1 MSTSPEHYKQT
12 KETIYFSLWKTHFSS
27 AAQHSYWDPASA
39 KKTKHRETWLIMVI
53 GLSGVLIQF
62 VIKWVINKIRW
73 PSRGS
78 PICLNEVKWNIYLT
92 QLTTRSVR
100 VVSEQS
106 FGSSAVSLAC
116 IASICSVQHFPG
128 SHSLHLAFGS
138 FFYRL
143 ILAVFCCS
151 VFAVSF
157 FVIWLRLA
165 LCNCHFF
172 VTWAGSLGGTFA
184 SAFGHSF
191 CLGVSSATSW
201 FESSTTPWRWCFRET
216 ERLWFCVHL
225 LSSQA
230 ADELSCPWA

>member
-1 MSTSPEHYKQT
+1 M
-12 KETIYFSLWKTHFSS
+12 
-27 AAQHSYWDPASA
+27 
-39 KKTKHRETWLIMVI
+39 
-53 GLSGVLIQF
+53 
-62 VIKWVINKIRW
+62 
-73 PSRGS
+73 
-78 PICLNEVKWNIYLT
+78 
-92 QLTTRSVR
+92 
-100 VVSEQS
+100 VSEES
-106 FGSSAVSLAC
+106 VGSSVVGLAC
-116 IASICSVQHFPG
+116 SSSICSVQRFPG
-128 SHSLHLAFGS
+128 GHSLHLAFGS

-151 VFAVSF
+151 VFAVFAVSF

-184 SAFGHSF
+184 SAFGHGF
-191 CLGVSSATSW
+191 CLGVSSVTSW

-230 ADELSCPWA
+230 ADELSCP

>member
-1 MSTSPEHYKQT
+1 MILPPWKVILWSNPPPFWNFLSSTSAARGSKKIEMSTSPEHYKQT
-12 KETIYFSLWKTHFSS
+12 TETIYFSLWKTHFSS

-39 KKTKHRETWLIMVI
+39 KKTKHRETWLIMVK
-53 GLSGVLIQF
+53 GLSGVLTQF
-62 VIKWVINKIRW
+62 VIKRAINKIRW

-116 IASICSVQHFPG
+116 ITSICSVQPFPG

-138 FFYRL
+138 FFYCL

-151 VFAVSF
+151 VKPFSF
-157 FVIWLRLA
+157 FVIFGYAWLYA
-165 LCNCHFF
+165 I
-172 VTWAGSLGGTFA
+172 V
-184 SAFGHSF
+184 
-191 CLGVSSATSW
+191 VSS
-201 FESSTTPWRWCFRET
+201 
-216 ERLWFCVHL
+216 
-225 LSSQA
+225 
-230 ADELSCPWA
+230 

>member
-12 KETIYFSLWKTHFSS
+12 TETIYFSLWKTHFSS

-116 IASICSVQHFPG
+116 ITSICSVQPFPG

-138 FFYRL
+138 FFYCL

-151 VFAVSF
+151 VKPFS
-157 FVIWLRLA
+157 
-165 LCNCHFF
+165 
-172 VTWAGSLGGTFA
+172 
-184 SAFGHSF
+184 
-191 CLGVSSATSW
+191 
-201 FESSTTPWRWCFRET
+201 
-216 ERLWFCVHL
+216 
-225 LSSQA
+225 LSSLATLGFMQSSF
-230 ADELSCPWA
+230 LRNLGCPSWWDVRLCVWAWFLLGCFVCYFMVWEFNNSLAVAFSWDRTTVVLRILPWQPSS